1 MSKFAALFVSFVLVG
16 SVGCVAPLDAGG
28 ELEVV
33 LVSEVEWGAL
43 NPARGAAGP
52 RAGTL
57 WGDRAGAGA
66 SGFLVEFLEG
76 FESPPHIH
84 NVSYRGVVVEGLVH
98 NDDPGAQAMW
108 MPAGSYWTQPRGGV
122 HITSASGARNV
133 AYIEIE
139 DGPYLVQPVEEAFDS
154 GEAPVN
160 VDAGNLVWLDLAGGA
175 RVAHLWGGPRA
186 GEWSGA
192 LLELGDG
199 FEGVL
204 RTAGASL
211 RVVVIGGRLELAD
224 GGAALP
230 AGSSVGS
237 SGDGGQAIAVAADGA
252 SLVYVRV
259 LGELEVVGGR

>member
-1 MSKFAALFVSFVLVG
+1 MFKLSALFASFVLVG
-16 SVGCVAPLDAGG
+16 SVGCVAPSDGG
-28 ELEVV
+28 GDIEVV

-43 NPARGAAGP
+43 NPARGEAGP

-66 SGFLVEFLEG
+66 SGFLVEFREG

-98 NDDPGAQAMW
+98 NDVPGAEAMW

-122 HITSASGARNV
+122 HITSASGAPNV

-160 VDAGNLVWLDLAGGA
+160 VDAGNLVWLDLADGV
-175 RVAHLWGGPRA
+175 RIAHLWGSPRA

-192 LLELGDG
+192 LVELADG
-199 FEGVL
+199 F
-204 RTAGASL
+204 AGALRGEAL
-211 RVVVIGGRLELAD
+211 RVVVIGGRLELAA
-224 GGAALP
+224 GGVALEV
-230 AGSSVGS
+230 GSSVGS
-237 SGDGGQAIAVAADGA
+237 SGQAIELAADGA
-252 SLVYVRV
+252 SRVYVRV
-259 LGELEVVGGR
+259 EGELEVVRAR